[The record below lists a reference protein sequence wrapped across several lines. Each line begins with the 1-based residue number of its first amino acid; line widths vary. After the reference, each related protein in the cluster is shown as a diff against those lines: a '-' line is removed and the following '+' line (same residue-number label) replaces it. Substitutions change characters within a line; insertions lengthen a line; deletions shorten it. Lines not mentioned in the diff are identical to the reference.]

1 LAVRRKREVRTGR
14 DNMGKIGKMTRS
26 NQKMATLAVSGG
38 RTKICRQAK
47 LQITRLALKSK
58 PS

>member
-1 LAVRRKREVRTGR
+1 
-14 DNMGKIGKMTRS
+14 MGKIGKMTRS